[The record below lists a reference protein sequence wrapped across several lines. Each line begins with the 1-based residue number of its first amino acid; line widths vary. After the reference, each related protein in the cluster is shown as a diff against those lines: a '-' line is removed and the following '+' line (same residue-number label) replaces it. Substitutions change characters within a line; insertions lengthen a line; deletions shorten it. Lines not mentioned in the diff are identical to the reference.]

1 MSVEAYVNP
10 HVKRLSRYEVKER
23 HPQSAEAYKLDAN
36 ENLVLDKNWIKGLV
50 EEALSRIDVRLYPP
64 MYASKAVE
72 AIASFLGL
80 SKQNVIVDNGSDSII
95 DLIAKCFVGQGKA
108 LIVEPTFEMYRF
120 YVEALGGVAESFYMN
135 SDFTINIDKLLDAAC
150 EAKAV
155 FIASPNN
162 PTGTQHPREVIEA
175 IAENFKG
182 VLVIDEAYSDFGDFS
197 LRDMPLR
204 YENVI
209 VLRSFSKV
217 AGLAGLRI
225 GYAVVNEKTHNFIS
239 RLQSPYSVN
248 ALAQEA
254 VCLILERWSTIEKTI
269 EEIKAERSR
278 MLKELS
284 LIKRIRPYDSKANFI
299 LFKVEGMDSM
309 KLVEKLALKGFYVRE
324 RSMKPLLEN
333 CIRVTIGP
341 RMVNDL
347 FIKSLKEILES

>member
-1 MSVEAYVNP
+1 MSIEAYVNP
-10 HVKRLSRYEVKER
+10 HVKKLSRYEVKEK
-23 HPQSAEAYKLDAN
+23 HLQLAEAYKLDAN
-36 ENLVLDKNWIKGLV
+36 ENLVLDKNWIRGLV
-50 EEALSRIDVRLYPP
+50 EEALERIDVRLYPP
-64 MYASKAVE
+64 MYASKAVD

-95 DLIAKCFVGQGKA
+95 DLIAKCFVGRGKA

-135 SDFTINIDKLLDAAC
+135 SDFTINVDKLLDRAR

-162 PTGTQHPREVIEA
+162 PTGTQHPREILET

-197 LRDMPLR
+197 LKDMPLR

-209 VLRSFSKV
+209 VLKSFSKV

-225 GYAVVNEKTHNFIS
+225 GYAVINEEAYNFIS

-254 VCLILERWSTIEKTI
+254 VCLILERWSVIEKAI
-269 EEIKAERSR
+269 EEIKAERNR

-284 LIKRIRPYDSKANFI
+284 SIKRVRPYDSKANFI
-299 LFKVEGMDSM
+299 LFKVEDVEAME
-309 KLVEKLALKGFYVRE
+309 LVKKLALKGFYVRE
-324 RSMKPLLEN
+324 RDMKPLLEN

-341 RMVNDL
+341 KRVNDL
-347 FIKSLKEILES
+347 FLQSLKEILES